1 METAKATVDV
11 RSFLAFWGGP
21 TALRKTW
28 AEAGVV
34 ITKGQGQ
41 KWQQRKN
48 IPAKH
53 LMQAVTIAHQLR
65 RPIDLTLF
73 INPKS

>member
-21 TALRKTW
+21 AALIKTW

-34 ITKGQGQ
+34 ITKGQVQ
-41 KWQQRKN
+41 KWQSRN
-48 IPAKH
+48 SIPSKH
-53 LMQAVTIAHQLR
+53 LAQAVVIAAQLR
-65 RPIDLTLF
+65 RPINLDLF
-73 INPKS
+73 IRS